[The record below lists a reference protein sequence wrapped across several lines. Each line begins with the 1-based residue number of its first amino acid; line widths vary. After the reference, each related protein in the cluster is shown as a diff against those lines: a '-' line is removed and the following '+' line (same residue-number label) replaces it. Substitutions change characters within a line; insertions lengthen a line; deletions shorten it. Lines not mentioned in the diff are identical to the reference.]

1 MSDLQD
7 KITRCWNLYEAAKTS
22 RAKADEL
29 KFEILQDM
37 EREGATAVP
46 HPDLEVKLKP
56 GSPKALDDVL
66 RPLLETEHADEL
78 IDSGAYTPPMQV
90 MTDPKWNFV
99 KLNLFSKYGDAIAEI
114 IERGTLRESPT
125 LQIKEKN
132 KLPRG

>member
-7 KITRCWNLYEAAKTS
+7 KITRYWNLYEVSKTS

-46 HPDLEVKLKP
+46 HPDLEVQLKQ

-66 RPLLETEHADEL
+66 RPLLETEYADEL
-78 IDSGAYTPPMQV
+78 IDSGAYTPPKQV

-99 KLNLFSKYGDAIAEI
+99 KLNLFRKYGDAIAEI
-114 IERGTLRESPT
+114 IDRGTLRESET

-132 KLPRG
+132 KSKK

>member
-7 KITRCWNLYEAAKTS
+7 KITRYWNLTEVAKTS

-46 HPDLEVKLKP
+46 HPDLEVQLKQ

-78 IDSGAYTPPMQV
+78 IDKGAYTPPKQV
-90 MTDPKWNFV
+90 MTDPKWNFA
-99 KLNLFSKYGDAIAEI
+99 KLNLFRKYGAAIAEI
-114 IERGTLRESPT
+114 IKRGTLRESPT

-132 KLPRG
+132 KSKK

>member
-7 KITRCWNLYEAAKTS
+7 KITRYWNLTEVAKTS
-22 RAKADEL
+22 RTKADEL

-66 RPLLETEHADEL
+66 RPLLETEYADEL
-78 IDSGAYTPPMQV
+78 IDTGAYTPPEPT
-90 MTDPKWNFV
+90 MTKPKWNFV
-99 KLNLFSKYGDAIAEI
+99 KLNLFKKYGDAIAEI
-114 IERGTLRESPT
+114 IDRGTLRESET

-132 KLPRG
+132 NG

>member
-7 KITRCWNLYEAAKTS
+7 KITRCWNLYEVSKTS

-29 KFEILQDM
+29 KFEILQEM

-46 HPDLEVKLKP
+46 HPDLEVQLKP
-56 GSPKALDDVL
+56 GRPKALDDVL

-78 IDSGAYTPPMQV
+78 IDKGAYTPPKQV
-90 MTDPKWNFV
+90 MTDPKWHLGIL
-99 KLNLFSKYGDAIAEI
+99 KQFSKFGKDIAEI

-125 LQIKEKN
+125 LQIKEK
-132 KLPRG
+132 K

>member
-22 RAKADEL
+22 RTKADEL
-29 KFEILQDM
+29 KFEIAQEM

-66 RPLLETEHADEL
+66 RPLLETEYADEL
-78 IDSGAYTPPMQV
+78 IDSGAYTPPEPT
-90 MTDPKWNFV
+90 MTKPKWHLGIL
-99 KLNLFSKYGDAIAEI
+99 KQFSKYGKGIAEI
-114 IERGTLRESPT
+114 IKRGTLRESPT
-125 LQIKEKN
+125 LQIKEK
-132 KLPRG
+132 K

>member
-7 KITRCWNLYEAAKTS
+7 KITRYSNLYEVSKTS

-46 HPDLEVKLKP
+46 HPDLEVQLKP
-56 GSPKALDDVL
+56 GRTKALDDVL

-78 IDSGAYTPPMQV
+78 IDTGAYTPPKQV
-90 MTDPKWNFV
+90 MTDPKWHLGIL
-99 KLNLFSKYGDAIAEI
+99 KQFSKYGKGIAEI
-114 IERGTLRESPT
+114 IDRGTLRESST
-125 LQIKEKN
+125 LQIKEK
-132 KLPRG
+132 K

>member
-7 KITRCWNLYEAAKTS
+7 KITRYWNLTEVSKTS

-29 KFEILQDM
+29 KFEIAQEMKRD
-37 EREGATAVP
+37 GATAVP
-46 HPDLEVKLKP
+46 HPDLEVQLKQ

-66 RPLLETEHADEL
+66 RPLLETDYADEL
-78 IDSGAYTPPMQV
+78 IDSGAYTPPEPT
-90 MTDPKWNFV
+90 MTKPKWNFV
-99 KLNLFSKYGDAIAEI
+99 KLNLFKKYGDAIAEI

-132 KLPRG
+132 NG

>member
-7 KITRCWNLYEAAKTS
+7 KITRYWNLISVAKTS

-37 EREGATAVP
+37 KREGATAVP
-46 HPDLEVKLKP
+46 HPDLEVQLKP
-56 GSPKALDDVL
+56 GRPKALDDVL
-66 RPLLETEHADEL
+66 RPLLETEYADEL
-78 IDSGAYTPPMQV
+78 IDSEAYTPPKQV
-90 MTDPKWNFV
+90 MTDPKWHLGIL
-99 KLNLFSKYGDAIAEI
+99 KQFSKYGKGIAEI

-132 KLPRG
+132 KSKK